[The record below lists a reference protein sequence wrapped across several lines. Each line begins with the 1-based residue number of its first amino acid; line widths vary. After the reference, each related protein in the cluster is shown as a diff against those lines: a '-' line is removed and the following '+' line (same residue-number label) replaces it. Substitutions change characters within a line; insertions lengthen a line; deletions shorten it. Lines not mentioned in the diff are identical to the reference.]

1 MHDRKNESSN
11 DPRQDDQDPQ
21 DDQDRRDQ
29 RTNAFAPHFFEHL
42 ARRDFHP
49 ATPEADHAGPWRVVK
64 LHGEGPVRF
73 ACFAAGERSPRLSF
87 EAPDLAYLAAATL
100 HLTDRPPR
108 FRWQRGAE
116 RRGQG
121 GLHLMHDGY
130 PVATAGPAAQEAES
144 LPQDLTRLAD
154 LRVQPLALAQ
164 FLLSVPDEVIK
175 RAGELVMELLEEAK

>member
-21 DDQDRRDQ
+21 DDRDRRDQ

-73 ACFAAGERSPRLSF
+73 GCNALGERSPRLSF

-100 HLTDRPPR
+100 HLTDRPHR

-154 LRVQPLALAQ
+154 LRVQPLAFAQ

>member
-1 MHDRKNESSN
+1 MHDRKNESNPSPLN
-11 DPRQDDQDPQ
+11 DPNSSPS
-21 DDQDRRDQ
+21 
-29 RTNAFAPHFFEHL
+29 RTNAFAAHFFEHL
-42 ARRDFHP
+42 ARRDVHP

-73 ACFAAGERSPRLSF
+73 ACFAAGERSPRLAF

-100 HLTDRPPR
+100 HLTDRPHR

-130 PVATAGPAAQEAES
+130 PVATAGPATHEAES

-164 FLLSVPDEVIK
+164 FLLSVPDEALK
-175 RAGELVMELLEEAK
+175 RAGELVMELLGEAR

>member
-1 MHDRKNESSN
+1 MHDRKNESIPSPLTP
-11 DPRQDDQDPQ
+11 DP
-21 DDQDRRDQ
+21 
-29 RTNAFAPHFFEHL
+29 RTNASAPHFFEHL

-73 ACFAAGERSPRLSF
+73 GCFAAGERSPRLSF

-100 HLTDRPPR
+100 HLTDRPHR
-108 FRWQRGAE
+108 FRWQRGADH
-116 RRGQG
+116 R
-121 GLHLMHDGY
+121 LHLMHDGY
-130 PVATAGPAAQEAES
+130 PVATASHEGDT

-164 FLLSVPDEVIK
+164 FLLSVPDEVSK
-175 RAGELVMELLEEAK
+175 RAGEIAMDLLREAK

>member
-1 MHDRKNESSN
+1 
-11 DPRQDDQDPQ
+11 
-21 DDQDRRDQ
+21 
-29 RTNAFAPHFFEHL
+29 
-42 ARRDFHP
+42 
-49 ATPEADHAGPWRVVK
+49 V
-64 LHGEGPVRF
+64 
-73 ACFAAGERSPRLSF
+73 
-87 EAPDLAYLAAATL
+87 APDLAYLAAATL
-100 HLTDRPPR
+100 HLADRPHR

-164 FLLSVPDEVIK
+164 FLLSVPDEALK
-175 RAGELVMELLEEAK
+175 RAGELVMELLGEAR

>member
-1 MHDRKNESSN
+1 MHDRKNESNASPHT
-11 DPRQDDQDPQ
+11 DPETRQS
-21 DDQDRRDQ
+21 RG
-29 RTNAFAPHFFEHL
+29 NAFAPHFFEHL

-64 LHGEGPVRF
+64 LHGDGPVRF
-73 ACFAAGERSPRLSF
+73 GCFAAGERSPRLVF

-100 HLTDRPPR
+100 HLADRPPR
-108 FRWQRGAE
+108 FRWQRGAD
-116 RRGQG
+116 RQDQG

-130 PVATAGPAAQEAES
+130 PVATASPSSPAAHEAES

-164 FLLSVPDEVIK
+164 FLLSVPDEALK
-175 RAGELVMELLEEAK
+175 RAGELVMELLGEAR